1 MLILM
6 AGFLFDM
13 AITTVILGVF
23 SITPT
28 SPIWWLIFLITGL
41 GWFIIGPKVLKRGYI
56 S

>member
-6 AGFLFDM
+6 AGFCVDM
-13 AITTVILGVF
+13 VIMTIILGCFGVTPVHPGWWIVF
-23 SITPT
+23 
-28 SPIWWLIFLITGL
+28 LVTGL